1 MIKNDW
7 MNGSVVLVWS
17 SIFFYLLISVK
28 RQSHPVLG
36 SLKFL
41 YFLINVILQ
50 GILHFFN
57 GID

>member
-1 MIKNDW
+1 MSEW
-7 MNGSVVLVWS
+7 AGRMS
-17 SIFFYLLISVK
+17 SYERLISVK